1 MLLGSTTRRLAALL
15 IIGTFVF
22 AAFSGVPHLSIDSG
36 VDGQMGGQMGPCP
49 LMPGVV
55 ICNMT
60 PLQHIAAAQAMLT
73 ALPQSSDV
81 LVLLLLLLASII
93 ATTILSNIRRA
104 RPRAAPMPIYARRE
118 YAPSSPLLE
127 SFSNG
132 IVHSKA
138 F

>member
-1 MLLGSTTRRLAALL
+1 MSA
-15 IIGTFVF
+15 
-22 AAFSGVPHLSIDSG
+22 DMY
-36 VDGQMGGQMGPCP
+36 GQMSNCPFMG
-49 LMPGVV
+49 MSA

-132 IVHSKA
+132 ILNPKV